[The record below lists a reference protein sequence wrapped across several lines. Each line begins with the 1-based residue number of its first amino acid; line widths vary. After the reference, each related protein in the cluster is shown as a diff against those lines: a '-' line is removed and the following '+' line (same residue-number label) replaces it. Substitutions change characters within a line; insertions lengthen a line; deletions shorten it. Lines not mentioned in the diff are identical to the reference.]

1 MPPIATSAVSFKP
14 RGELA
19 RDEGA
24 QKPIGKD
31 SPVIQPNLEIV
42 GRSLD
47 HHRRL
52 ETRLTH
58 FFDGIRAD
66 VVYQAERMR
75 ALRPHEDV
83 SAASIPS
90 PQPSDALADLFD
102 TPVHSC
108 SAHQSVSAAWRMTRQ
123 APSARVVDNSADT
136 VWYGTILFE
145 AGLPEFPTT
154 LPPFIEWL
162 PCHTIH

>member
-1 MPPIATSAVSFKP
+1 MPPISTAEVPPKS
-14 RGELA
+14 RGKLA

-58 FFDGIRAD
+58 FFEGIRAD

-75 ALRPHEDV
+75 PLRPDEDA
-83 SAASIPS
+83 SAASVLS
-90 PQPSDALADLFD
+90 PQRLGALADLID
-102 TPVHSC
+102 TLVHSS
-108 SAHQSVSAAWRMTRQ
+108 SAHQSVSAAWGMTRQ
-123 APSARVVDNSADT
+123 APSARVVDNSADP

-145 AGLPEFPTT
+145 AGLPQFATT
-154 LPPFIEWL
+154 L
-162 PCHTIH
+162 